1 MPVTQR
7 LGYLLK
13 HAQLRFAG
21 LSAVAMQPFEI
32 DGRQLAVLSVLG
44 EAVQQSQQ
52 DVARKLGVD
61 RTTMMAMLDELEKRR
76 LVDRFTSPD
85 DRRKNVVVLTVSGW
99 ETMEQAGKARND
111 AEEEFLAALSDD
123 EAATFRRLLGM
134 VVQTPES

>member
-1 MPVTQR
+1 VKQR

-13 HAQLRFAG
+13 HAQLRFAE
-21 LSAVAMQPFEI
+21 LSAVATEPFAI
-32 DGRQLAVLSVLG
+32 DGRQLAVLSVLS

-61 RTTMMAMLDELEKRR
+61 RTTMVAMLDVLEKGR

-85 DRRKNVVVLTVSGW
+85 DRRKNVVVLTATGW
-99 ETMEQAGKARND
+99 ETMEQASKARD
-111 AEEEFLAALSDD
+111 VAEAEFLAPLSKD

-134 VVQTPES
+134 VVETPS